1 MWDVE
6 TFHKEMCLA
15 HTIIVMRL
23 QKVILQSGMHQFPV
37 KIGAMTR
44 QSSTGLKNA
53 CPHCKAQV
61 GKVNKCTGCDKQIE
75 SSELLKA
82 FLVDEEMKVFNKE
95 QVEALEGDTVIEIL
109 GKVTKSM
116 IPKTRLMGGF
126 LLRPDLGKKQTS
138 KTGKPWECIR
148 HALLNS
154 DSALAVR
161 YTNRGKERLAA
172 ITIENSEMV
181 MLSLAFAS
189 DYSLPDEQ
197 PPSIEV
203 TEKDIEQAS
212 AFVDSMI
219 DVDLNSVIDERKSKV
234 EEVAM
239 RGETVAIQ
247 IKEKDDGMSFFS

>member
-1 MWDVE
+1 MQ
-6 TFHKEMCLA
+6 L
-15 HTIIVMRL
+15 R
-23 QKVILQSGMHQFPV
+23 KVILQSGMHQFPI

-44 QSSTGLKNA
+44 ASSTGLKNA
-53 CPHCKAQV
+53 CPHCKSQV

-75 SSELLKA
+75 SSELLKG
-82 FLVDEEMKVFNKE
+82 FPIDEEMKVFSKE
-95 QVEALEGDTVIEIL
+95 QVDALDGDTVIEIL

-126 LLRPDLGKKQTS
+126 LIRPDMGNKKTS

-154 DSALAVR
+154 DSALVVR

-181 MLSLAFAS
+181 LLSLAFAD
-189 DYSLPDEQ
+189 DYSIPDEQ

-203 TEKDIEQAS
+203 TEKDIEQATE
-212 AFVDSMI
+212 FVNSMK
-219 DVDLNSVIDERKSKV
+219 DVDLSSVIDERKSKV
-234 EEVAM
+234 EEVA
-239 RGETVAIQ
+239 RSGEAVTIQ
-247 IKEKDDGMSFFS
+247 LKEKDDGMSFFS